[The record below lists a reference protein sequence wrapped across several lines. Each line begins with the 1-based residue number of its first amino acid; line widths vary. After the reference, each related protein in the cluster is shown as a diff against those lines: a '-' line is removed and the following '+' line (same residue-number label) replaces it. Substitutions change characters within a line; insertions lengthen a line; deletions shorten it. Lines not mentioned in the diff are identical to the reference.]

1 MNHWANNMNYEE
13 ALKFIESKKSLGIKP
28 GLSRIKDAMNQMG
41 NIQNRLKVIHVA
53 GTNGK
58 GTVCYAVA
66 ETLRQCGA
74 RVGLF
79 VSPWVDDYREQIQIN
94 GKYIPKDVFAA
105 YVTEMQ
111 SFDLTEFEL
120 VTAVMY
126 RYFYDCQ
133 VDYAVVECGMGGKGD
148 ATNIMDKP
156 LVAVI
161 TAVSLDHTAFLG
173 DTVEKIAN
181 EKSGIIKK
189 GCATVLYPD
198 IAAYD
203 VFQRRCRLM
212 RSKLVMPKQSGNYL
226 DNDYAVAQCVVDALG
241 FDRKVCTV
249 SPPARCEMIADDIM
263 IDGSHNPD
271 GANALDFRLPK
282 DRSITAVIA
291 MMKDKDVEKY
301 LSVTA
306 ARCHRIIATTLKNN
320 PRAMSAENLADIA
333 ARYCADV
340 EVIEDPNEAVKK
352 GLKFRGTDFL
362 LICGSFY
369 LARKIRKDF

>member
-1 MNHWANNMNYEE
+1 MDYEK
-13 ALKFIESKKSLGIKP
+13 ALKFIENKKSLGIKP
-28 GLSRIKDAMNQMG
+28 GLSRIKDAMEQFG
-41 NIQNRLKVIHVA
+41 NVQNRLKVIHVA

-58 GTVCYAVA
+58 GTVCYSVA
-66 ETLRQCGA
+66 ETLRKAGA

-105 YVTEMQ
+105 YVTEMR
-111 SFDLTEFEL
+111 SFELTEFEL
-120 VTAVMY
+120 ITAIMY

-148 ATNIMDKP
+148 ATNIVDKP

-161 TAVSLDHTAFLG
+161 TSVSLDHTAFLG

-189 GCATVLYPD
+189 GCTTVLYPD

-203 VFQRRCRLM
+203 IFERKCRAR
-212 RSKLVMPKQSGNYL
+212 RSKIIMPKQTGNYL
-226 DNDYAVAQCVVDALG
+226 QNDYAVSQCVVEALG
-241 FDRKVCTV
+241 YDVKVSAV

-263 IDGSHNPD
+263 LDGSHNPG
-271 GANALDFRLPK
+271 GAAALDYRLPK
-282 DRSITAVIA
+282 DAKITAVIA
-291 MMKDKDVEKY
+291 MMKDKDAEKY
-301 LSVTA
+301 LAVA
-306 ARCHRIIATTLKNN
+306 ASRCRRIIATTLKDN
-320 PRAMSAENLADIA
+320 PRAMGAKELSVIA
-333 ARYCADV
+333 GRYCPNV
-340 EVIEDPNEAVKK
+340 EVVEDPHKAVKK
-352 GLKFRGTDFL
+352 ALEIRSDDLL

-369 LARKIRKDF
+369 LAREIRKDF

>member
-1 MNHWANNMNYEE
+1 MDYEK
-13 ALKFIESKKSLGIKP
+13 ALKFIENKKSLGIKP
-28 GLSRIKDAMNQMG
+28 GLSRIKDAMEQFG
-41 NIQNRLKVIHVA
+41 NVQNRLKVIHVA

-58 GTVCYAVA
+58 GTVCYSVA
-66 ETLRQCGA
+66 ETLRKAGA

-105 YVTEMQ
+105 YVTEMS

-120 VTAVMY
+120 VTAIMY

-148 ATNIMDKP
+148 ATNIVDKP

-161 TAVSLDHTAFLG
+161 TSVSLDHTAFLG

-181 EKSGIIKK
+181 EKSGIIKR
-189 GCATVLYPD
+189 GCTTVLYPD

-203 VFQRRCRLM
+203 VFERKCRFKH
-212 RSKLVMPKQSGNYL
+212 SKLVMPEQSGNYL
-226 DNDYAVAQCVVDALG
+226 ENDYAVAQCVVDALG
-241 FDRKVCTV
+241 YNTKVSAV

-263 IDGSHNPD
+263 LDGSHNPD
-271 GANALDFRLPK
+271 GASALDYRLPK
-282 DRSITAVIA
+282 DKKITAVIA

-301 LSVTA
+301 LSVVA
-306 ARCHRIIATTLKNN
+306 SRCQRIIAATLKDN
-320 PRAMSAENLADIA
+320 PRAMGAEELSVIA
-333 ARYCADV
+333 GRYCDNVQVV
-340 EVIEDPNEAVKK
+340 EEPHKAVKK
-352 GLKFRGTDFL
+352 ALEIHGGDL
-362 LICGSFY
+362 LLVCGSFY
-369 LARKIRKDF
+369 LAREIRKDF